1 MNSTLGNSMK
11 IAFLL
16 GDAAISGGTYVIL
29 QHALYLKRIGHDV
42 TIFFIYF
49 NCKKWHE
56 AFDNITFKYIYD
68 YKNEHFDIA
77 IATWWKT
84 VFFLEKIKATQ
95 KLYFVQSIESFFI
108 NNSQFELKKEINST
122 YKINLPII
130 TESSWIKNYLKKKYN
145 SDATVVKNGIRKD
158 YLFPPANGGLKRRV
172 LIEGPVDVDF
182 KNVPRTIA
190 LCKKYSSFEIWLLT
204 SSPIKSFPGVS
215 KVFSNIPAH
224 QVGDIYREC
233 DYIVKLSY
241 VEGMFAPPLEMF
253 HCGGTAIVYNVTGH
267 EEYMFNNFNS
277 IIIKESDEKALGNAI
292 QSLEKDPKLLSKLK
306 YNAIITAS
314 LWPDWSISSKNF
326 SDAILAASTKQLHW
340 ENLYTSTKTSRFT
353 LMSFLSKI
361 PFFLT
366 FYRKF
371 CLNVMCPYL
380 YPFLPNR
387 GKRKKDIEL

>member
-1 MNSTLGNSMK
+1 
-11 IAFLL
+11 
-16 GDAAISGGTYVIL
+16 
-29 QHALYLKRIGHDV
+29 
-42 TIFFIYF
+42 
-49 NCKKWHE
+49 
-56 AFDNITFKYIYD
+56 
-68 YKNEHFDIA
+68 
-77 IATWWKT
+77 
-84 VFFLEKIKATQ
+84 
-95 KLYFVQSIESFFI
+95 
-108 NNSQFELKKEINST
+108 
-122 YKINLPII
+122 
-130 TESSWIKNYLKKKYN
+130 
-145 SDATVVKNGIRKD
+145 
-158 YLFPPANGGLKRRV
+158 
-172 LIEGPVDVDF
+172 
-182 KNVPRTIA
+182 
-190 LCKKYSSFEIWLLT
+190 
-204 SSPIKSFPGVS
+204 
-215 KVFSNIPAH
+215 
-224 QVGDIYREC
+224 
-233 DYIVKLSY
+233 
-241 VEGMFAPPLEMF
+241 MFAPPLEMF